1 MSLVVKS
8 FNKERMKENIGIFD
22 WKLSPEEC
30 ERIEQIPQERACVGR
45 DYTSEDRPYTSV
57 EELWDG
63 EI

>member
-45 DYTSEDRPYTSV
+45 DYTSEDGPYISV